1 MYSKI
6 IDLYTTV
13 DKRISNW
20 EKLTKERRDAIM
32 YYILNSFESYK
43 ILKKEVKITILSDSS
58 KAFKSKS
65 ILQNFK
71 IKTVKDTSDF
81 IDLMFKKNKS

>member
-1 MYSKI
+1 MIKEFLI
-6 IDLYTTV
+6 
-13 DKRISNW
+13 
-20 EKLTKERRDAIM
+20 EKNQPKKEEM
-32 YYILNSFESYK
+32 LLWHYILNSFESYK
-43 ILKKEVKITILSDSS
+43 ILKKGVKITILSYSS